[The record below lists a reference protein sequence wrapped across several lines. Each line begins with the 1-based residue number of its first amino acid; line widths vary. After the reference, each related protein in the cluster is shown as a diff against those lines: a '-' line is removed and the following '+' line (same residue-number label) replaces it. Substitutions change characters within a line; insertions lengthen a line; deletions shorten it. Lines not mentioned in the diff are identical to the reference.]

1 MEILIIGVILVALM
15 AYAST
20 KIKNAAKQAYEQET
34 VTGEHFT
41 IIKPEQFIIPV
52 KDVTEFE
59 FECYSKDFAEDEAE
73 KFNQC
78 WAVIKVRDGIIKKE
92 TETFEFDKIEDGVTI
107 KTFCKVLPDAPM
119 NKSFELEIFLLP
131 EYQEKYS
138 EGINLM
144 LRSFALR

>member
-20 KIKNAAKQAYEQET
+20 KIKNAAKLAYEQET
-34 VTGEHFT
+34 FTNEHFT

-52 KDVTEFE
+52 KAASEFD

-78 WAVIKVRDGIIKKE
+78 WAVVRVRDGIIKEE
-92 TETFEFDKIEDGVTI
+92 TETFESDKIEDGVTI
-107 KTFCKVLPDAPM
+107 KTFCKVLPDNHL

-138 EGINLM
+138 EGIDLM
-144 LRSFALR
+144 LKSFALQ